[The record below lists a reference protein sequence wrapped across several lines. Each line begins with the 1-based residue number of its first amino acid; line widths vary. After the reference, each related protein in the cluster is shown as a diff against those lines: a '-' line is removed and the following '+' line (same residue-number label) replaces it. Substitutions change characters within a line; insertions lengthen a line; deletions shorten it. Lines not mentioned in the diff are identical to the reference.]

1 MEFVKRHR
9 HLCCIAALES
19 RPLPNRPSYPPRAS
33 LLAFAAAMAVSA
45 CTTAGE
51 GTVPNPVRGLA
62 ETTGFA
68 TTPPPPADFV
78 RSTRRPDAT
87 YLPVG
92 VTPPPREIAPKS
104 PDEIKAMESDLDSTL
119 NTHSAISGKP
129 RPKADYRSAATNPN
143 PTPSDPSGGG
153 RFLVAPREQAP
164 AQKPSASKPQ
174 TR

>member
-1 MEFVKRHR
+1 MR
-9 HLCCIAALES
+9 
-19 RPLPNRPSYPPRAS
+19 NRLSSPPRAL
-33 LLAFAAAMAVSA
+33 LLAYVVGMAVSA

-51 GTVPNPVRGLA
+51 DTATNPVRGLA

-78 RSTRRPDAT
+78 RSTRQPDAT

-92 VTPPPREIAPKS
+92 VTPPPREIAPKT
-104 PDEIKAMESDLDSTL
+104 PEQIKAMESDLDSTL
-119 NTHSAISGKP
+119 NSHSAISGKP

-153 RFLVAPREQAP
+153 RFLVAPREGTSTG
-164 AQKPSASKPQ
+164 KPSTGKPM